1 MAQVDFT
8 PAPVF
13 RTAAP
18 KAKMTIYFALLI
30 IALVA
35 MMVACG
41 FMYAEIR
48 NLGGFGTVQGQ
59 VSAAER
65 ATPQTFIAASD
76 IAAKDVAGRSLAA

>member
-13 RTAAP
+13 RSATP
-18 KAKMTIYFALLI
+18 KARMTIYFAMLI

-35 MMVACG
+35 MLVACG

-48 NLGGFGTVQGQ
+48 RFGGFGTIRGK
-59 VSAAER
+59 AASVER
-65 ATPQTFIAASD
+65 LMPSMLAEATTIAA
-76 IAAKDVAGRSLAA
+76 IG